1 MSYELPEFSRQALRR
16 RGIPPDVDQAV
27 AFIVEC
33 LHDACALVAEDTG
46 MDRFD
51 DKTSKGFLRWR
62 RARNIII
69 ERVAEDGPD
78 GARALDVENAL
89 QVHTGDFALSF
100 YSARDG
106 ISHPDLSGSSKA
118 KQALVDEMQLQ
129 LAIPDNGGLTRLAV
143 LYEADGIG
151 LRMVGL
157 GVLSSAQEWHWQVTA
172 YRRDDSAGVKPVQTD
187 TPVHPH
193 PSYDEQPMSDKPELK
208 PKSKKDKGARSDES

>member
-1 MSYELPEFSRQALRR
+1 LSYELPEFSRQALRR
-16 RGIPPDVDQAV
+16 RGIPPDVDRVV
-27 AFIVEC
+27 AFIAEC

-78 GARALDVENAL
+78 GARALDIENAL
-89 QVHTGDFALSF
+89 QVHIGDYSLSF

-106 ISHPDLSGSSKA
+106 IAHPDLSGSSKA

-129 LAIPDNGGLTRLAV
+129 LAIPDNGGPTRLAV
-143 LYEADGIG
+143 LYEADGLG
-151 LRMVGL
+151 LKTVAL

-172 YRRDDSAGVKPVQTD
+172 YRRDGAAGLNAIQSD
-187 TPVHPH
+187 TLVHPH
-193 PSYDEQPMSDKPELK
+193 PSYDEQPVSDKPKLK
-208 PKSKKDKGARSDES
+208 PKSKKEKGARSDES